1 MQQRIEHE
9 FDAYDNEALDGL
21 SDGLYRFAN
30 MIGVVGIALAG
41 LGVAA
46 IVTGRYPSPLAGP
59 AIIVFGLLALVGGVL
74 FHTPMVTLSRITHS
88 RGSDIT
94 KLMEVLKGLDTAH
107 GVFRALIAAFVVAR
121 LASFLLV
128 RLA

>member
-9 FDAYDNEALDGL
+9 FDAYDNEVLDGL
-21 SDGLYRFAN
+21 SAGLYRFAN
-30 MIGVVGIALAG
+30 MIGIVGIALVG

-46 IVTGRYPSPLAGP
+46 IVTGRYQSPLAGP
-59 AIIVFGLLALVGGVL
+59 AIIVFGVVAMVGGFL
-74 FHTPMVTLSRITHS
+74 FRSPMGALSRITRS

-94 KLMEVLKGLDTAH
+94 KLMEVLQGLDTAH
-107 GVFRALIAAFVVAR
+107 GMFRALLAVLVVAR

-128 RLA
+128 HQ

>member
-9 FDAYDNEALDGL
+9 FDADDNEVLDSL
-21 SDGLYRFAN
+21 SAGLYRFAN
-30 MIGVVGIALAG
+30 MIGIVGIALAG

-46 IVTGRYPSPLAGP
+46 MVTGGYQSTLAGP
-59 AIIVFGLLALVGGVL
+59 AIIVFGVVAMVGGFL
-74 FHTPMVTLSRITHS
+74 FRSPMGALSRITRS

-107 GVFRALIAAFVVAR
+107 GVFRAILVALVVAL
-121 LASFLLV
+121 LASLLLV
-128 RLA
+128 HH